1 MLRLWILISVI
12 AMTAASP
19 IDKRANRMPFSE
31 SQFNLKLFAMLL
43 MLLSPL
49 EY

>member
-1 MLRLWILISVI
+1 MLRLWILISI
-12 AMTAASP
+12 LAMTAASP